1 MRFDPDAL
9 AEDLHHA
16 TRVGR
21 QVGERERDRLEREG
35 IAPGQL
41 YACQPEGRD
50 GTRLAGCI
58 KTYLP
63 PPAGQW
69 GMVFTAEREQ
79 ADGSLVLVCL
89 AFGIRHPQRPWQ
101 PSVYQVAH
109 ARLHGQAR
117 PD

>member
-1 MRFDPDAL
+1 VGDSPRFRVRFDPDAL

-63 PPAGQW
+63 PPGRPV
-69 GMVFTAEREQ
+69 G
-79 ADGSLVLVCL
+79 DG
-89 AFGIRHPQRPWQ
+89 
-101 PSVYQVAH
+101 
-109 ARLHGQAR
+109 LHGRA
-117 PD
+117 